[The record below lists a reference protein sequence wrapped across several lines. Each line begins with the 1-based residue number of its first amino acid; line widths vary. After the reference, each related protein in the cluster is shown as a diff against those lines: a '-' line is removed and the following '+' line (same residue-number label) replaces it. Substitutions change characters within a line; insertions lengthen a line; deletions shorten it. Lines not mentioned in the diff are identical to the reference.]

1 MLSARMTRQFALVTG
16 AVAIVGMGA
25 LAGCSSTK
33 EKEKPTEAPS
43 QSTSAPASPSNA
55 PAPTEKAVSPAG
67 PSFSPTVTARPAPT
81 ALPGN
86 VVTGG

>member
-1 MLSARMTRQFALVTG
+1 MSSTLIRQFALATG

-25 LAGCSSTK
+25 LTACSTDT
-33 EKEKPTEAPS
+33 KEKPTETKTPTS
-43 QSTSAPASPSNA
+43 QAPASSNA
-55 PAPTEKAVSPAG
+55 PSPTEKAVGGGAN
-67 PSFSPTVTARPAPT
+67 SFSPTVKAPPAPT

>member
-1 MLSARMTRQFALVTG
+1 MRSSLTRQFALAAG

-25 LAGCSSTK
+25 LSACSTETK
-33 EKEKPTEAPS
+33 EKPAETTAPS
-43 QSTSAPASPSNA
+43 SPESQSSNA
-55 PAPTEKAVSPAG
+55 PSPTEKNVG
-67 PSFSPTVTARPAPT
+67 PGGNNSFSPTFKARPAPT